1 MDIERSHG
9 VVLKDDRV
17 VRLGSLGRSLYFA
30 GKDYLLFEFNGEL
43 AAYKPGKDYL
53 LFEFNGELAAY
64 KWLVAI
70 MRGPLKSASDT
81 VSQMLALGLKPVPPL
96 LVSQ

>member
-1 MDIERSHG
+1 LDIERSHG

-43 AAYKPGKDYL
+43 AAY
-53 LFEFNGELAAY
+53 N
-64 KWLVAI
+64 WLVAI

-81 VSQMLALGLKPVPPL
+81 VSQMLALGLKPVPPYWL
-96 LVSQ
+96 GSDQRARW